1 MWTRIN
7 ALPQDD
13 GNFDWFARYSDGVGL
28 MMQAPGQDAADYVIN
43 EESLLMPAS
52 FAPDSPVFALPPGST
67 CVPVAG
73 GERATSFAHA
83 HELFA
88 RDGLNT
94 NVLRA
99 LPELKLA
106 FRIAAMDAA
115 AAAAA
120 KAE

>member
-1 MWTRIN
+1 
-7 ALPQDD
+7 
-13 GNFDWFARYSDGVGL
+13 

-43 EESLLMPAS
+43 EEFSLSPAS
-52 FAPDSPVFALPPGST
+52 FAPDSAVFALPAGIK
-67 CVPVAG
+67 CIPVAG

-83 HELFA
+83 HALLES
-88 RDGLNT
+88 DGLNT

-106 FRIAAMDAA
+106 FRVAAMDAA

-120 KAE
+120 AAA